1 MQMSERATLLIV
13 DDTAENLDVLTGLF
27 KDKYQVKAAK
37 SGKVAIKLAQMTPQP
52 DLILLD
58 IMMPEV
64 DGYQVCET
72 LKSQPHTAHIPIIFV
87 TAKISPSDEIK
98 GLSLGAVD
106 YITKPITPA
115 VALQRVQT
123 QLALYNQKQ
132 ELYLKVKEQ
141 TKEINHSKIEM
152 VKRLGRAAEYK
163 DNETGMHVLRMSHY
177 CHVLAVAC
185 GMSLED
191 ADILRDAAPMHDIGK
206 IGIPDD
212 VLLKPGKLDS
222 EEWAVMQTHVDIGV
236 DILGDTAGSRLLEMA
251 VQVAQSH
258 HEKWNGKGYPQGLVG
273 EDIPLVARVA
283 TIADVFD
290 ALTSER
296 PYKEAW
302 SVERAVSLLKEEK
315 GQHFDPNLVDLFIG
329 KLDEI
334 LEIKTKFKD

>member
-1 MQMSERATLLIV
+1 MSERATLLIV

-37 SGKVAIKLAQMTPQP
+37 SGKVAIKLAQMKPQP